1 MKKKKIIQLALAS
14 YKGKNLD
21 EKKVNAISSY
31 LGRSDLKKYINALK
45 NLDNNKKLVV
55 SSPTENFDTK
65 SFEKLF
71 PEKRIVFKKDPSLLL
86 GIQIIDNGNSKCND
100 NSWRNFFVISILFS
114 ARLMAEETAT
124 P

>member
-86 GIQIIDNGNSKCND
+86 GIQIVDNDIEYEFSLKNSFDK
-100 NSWRNFFVISILFS
+100 ILS
-114 ARLMAEETAT
+114 YIEKNYD
-124 P
+124 